1 MDRAIEWAEDNL
13 LRDVLDETLP
23 AEEMHLE
30 QSGILDNFD
39 PDEIAVLKARLT
51 RVAHPKGGV
60 IFRQGDSGT
69 DLFIVTKGTASAY
82 IRQPTGRDIRL
93 VTFAPG
99 TVFGEL
105 ATLDAGPRSASII
118 ADDDFVS
125 SYALSQAQFAVLSR
139 EAPTIAIKLLANLGR
154 ELSGRLRR
162 ADWMINELEM

>member
-1 MDRAIEWAEDNL
+1 VDRAIEWAEDNL

-82 IRQPTGRDIRL
+82 IRQPTGLI
-93 VTFAPG
+93 
-99 TVFGEL
+99 
-105 ATLDAGPRSASII
+105 
-118 ADDDFVS
+118 
-125 SYALSQAQFAVLSR
+125 
-139 EAPTIAIKLLANLGR
+139 
-154 ELSGRLRR
+154 SGS
-162 ADWMINELEM
+162 